1 MSDPLAP
8 RPGETHKASQALK
21 DYIALGPGR
30 SLERLRVMYSECT
43 ESTPPTTVLRTIKHW
58 SSTFAWQERAAQ
70 WDAQQARKEL
80 EFCSGHMAEE
90 RRKWR
95 ERRLKLLEAQFS
107 NVARMMKHL
116 TGKKDR
122 DVIACSPNELD
133 RALRTVLTESRIE
146 LADKPTPGHEL
157 IGPDGSPVISLERL
171 RGAFREMQ
179 EIVGHHVTAE
189 VQAAILEQWMSI
201 PFETNRK

>member
-43 ESTPPTTVLRTIKHW
+43 ESTPPTTVLRTIKSW
-58 SSTFAWQERAAQ
+58 SSKFAWQERAAQ
-70 WDAQQARKEL
+70 WDAKQARKEL
-80 EFCSGHMAEE
+80 DFCSGHMAEE

-95 ERRLKLLEAQFS
+95 ERRLKLLEAQFG

-116 TGKKDR
+116 TGAKGHDA
-122 DVIACSPNELD
+122 IACSPNELD
-133 RALRTVLTESRIE
+133 RAIRTILVESRLE
-146 LADKPTPGHEL
+146 LADRPTPGHEL
-157 IGPDGSPVISLERL
+157 IGPDGSPVVSLERL
-171 RGAFREMQ
+171 KEAFKEMREV
-179 EIVGHHVTAE
+179 VGRHVTAE
-189 VQAAILEQWMSI
+189 VQDSIFEQWMSI
-201 PFETNRK
+201 PLDRGRK